1 MTKVIYHNKIIT
13 FKIKYSISHGTIYS
27 NIYIPSTILLN
38 VLPIDDGCHGIA
50 FLHVPHP
57 CIIFL
62 ESQRIVLLR
71 TRNLLAKSYHVF
83 MSFYIFIIMGPL
95 ISELVTKCDSFLFQS
110 IQRTVHGYFTFYL
123 HRTRD

>member
-1 MTKVIYHNKIIT
+1 MALKNN
-13 FKIKYSISHGTIYS
+13 IKYSICHGTTYS
-27 NIYIPSTILLN
+27 HIYIPSTILLN

-62 ESQRIVLLR
+62 ESQRIVLPR
-71 TRNLLAKSYHVF
+71 IRNLLAKSYHVF

-110 IQRTVHGYFTFYL
+110 IQRTVHVYFTFYL